1 MGIDRHSV
9 AVHIKMLHVHIVFCS
24 FGFIENQSGFW
35 IVQCAKMV
43 GYICCC
49 VHFSIVLYSYNNP
62 LKSFNKPNNRFSK
75 SRLAVGI
82 SLPSNRLE
90 IVGSS
95 IAPYSLNSLLM
106 VSERLSYNQPLV
118 SAINEMYFSIP
129 IISFSL
135 SSLKGSFSG

>member
-1 MGIDRHSV
+1 M
-9 AVHIKMLHVHIVFCS
+9 
-24 FGFIENQSGFW
+24 
-35 IVQCAKMV
+35 VQCAKIFGDV
-43 GYICCC
+43 VYD

-62 LKSFNKPNNRFSK
+62 LKSFNKSNKRFSK
-75 SRLAVGI
+75 SRFIVGI

-106 VSERLSYNQPLV
+106 VSERLSYSQPLV

-129 IISFSL
+129 IISFS
-135 SSLKGSFSG
+135 